1 MTAIETIKE
10 LFTLKT
16 DLVTSASKS
25 ADFTDDDALLKSVCR
40 WAAQRCDEDEE
51 AVVKNA
57 QSLAAN
63 MWGGDMT
70 ILRDILEVG
79 LEADSD

>member
-1 MTAIETIKE
+1 MTAIEIIKE
-10 LFTLKT
+10 LFTLKNE
-16 DLVTSASKS
+16 LLTSAAKS
-25 ADFTDDDALLKSVCR
+25 ADFTDDSALLQSVCR
-40 WAAQRCDEDEE
+40 WAAKRCDEDEE
-51 AVVKNA
+51 TVLKKV
-57 QSLAAN
+57 QSLATN

>member
-16 DLVTSASKS
+16 DLVTSVAKS
-25 ADFTDDDALLKSVCR
+25 ADFTDDNALLQSVCR
-40 WAAQRCDEDEE
+40 WAAKRCDEDEE
-51 AVVKNA
+51 TVLKKA
-57 QSLAAN
+57 QSLATN
-63 MWGGDMT
+63 TWGGDMT
-70 ILRDILEVG
+70 ILRDILEVC